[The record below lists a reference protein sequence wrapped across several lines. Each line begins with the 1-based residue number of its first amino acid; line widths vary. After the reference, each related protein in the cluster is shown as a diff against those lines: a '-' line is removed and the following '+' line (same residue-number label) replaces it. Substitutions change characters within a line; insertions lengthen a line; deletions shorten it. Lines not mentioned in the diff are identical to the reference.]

1 MRSVNAEALPTLE
14 PLELERR
21 ESALRR
27 RGLGSWVRG
36 ALVLDLVLLAVAA
49 TMSQLEAARVGIV
62 GVPAPWLVV
71 YGGLAVLLLRL
82 RGMYSWQLRL
92 SMLESARTVLA
103 ATVLA
108 AMTVVS
114 LRILLPGNVDNLAP
128 QMVRLFAFS
137 AVYLTAGRIALDWA
151 HLKARRLREAARPTL
166 IVGAGRVGSPGGA
179 PAARAPGARPRAG
192 RLRRQGAARRGG
204 RCRCRCSGRAGISRR
219 LIAAARHRARGRH
232 LLDRAVA
239 RSSYG
244 RSSAARSS
252 ASRSRSFRACSRAS
266 AGG

>member
-166 IVGAGRVGSPGGA
+166 IVGAGRVGSSTRSSA
-179 PAARAPGARPRAG
+179 SSRSASSTRS
-192 RLRRQGAARRGG
+192 LSTRR
-204 RCRCRCSGRAGISRR
+204 RCRCRCSGRAGISG
-219 LIAAARHRARGRH
+219 A
-232 LLDRAVA
+232 
-239 RSSYG
+239 
-244 RSSAARSS
+244 
-252 ASRSRSFRACSRAS
+252 
-266 AGG
+266 